1 MAINPEMMGNL
12 LGRAKARF
20 MADDAMGQALRS
32 GASALGGMAAGS
44 IADTIIPGDQGY
56 LKEFGLLGGGMAGD
70 AVGNYLLNK
79 ASRKMSMNG
88 GINPNAGTQLSL
100 F

>member
-1 MAINPEMMGNL
+1 MAINPEMMGDL

-44 IADTIIPGDQGY
+44 IADTITPGDQGY
-56 LKEFGLLGGGMAGD
+56 LKEFGLLGGALSGD
-70 AVGNYLLNK
+70 IGNYLLER
-79 ASRKMSMNG
+79 ASKKISMNG
-88 GINPNAGTQLSL
+88 GINPNVGTQLSL